1 LLPFSTLVFL
11 CQKMKRKT
19 EKSHE
24 TLTNITAYPPKTWL
38 IYSHKLTTS
47 KTFSFFPLFRMK
59 IPNSLLTSVVYSL
72 FPHWFFNA

>member
-1 LLPFSTLVFL
+1 
-11 CQKMKRKT
+11 MKRKT

-38 IYSHKLTTS
+38 IYNHKLTTS

-59 IPNSLLTSVVYSL
+59 IPNSLL
-72 FPHWFFNA
+72 

>member
-1 LLPFSTLVFL
+1 
-11 CQKMKRKT
+11 MKRKI

-38 IYSHKLTTS
+38 IYNHKLTTS

-59 IPNSLLTSVVYSL
+59 IPNSLLASVVYSL
-72 FPHWFFNA
+72 FPHWFFNAKK

>member
-1 LLPFSTLVFL
+1 
-11 CQKMKRKT
+11 MKRKT

-38 IYSHKLTTS
+38 IYNHKLTTS

-59 IPNSLLTSVVYSL
+59 IPNSLLASVVYSL
-72 FPHWFFNA
+72 FPHWFFNAEK

>member
-1 LLPFSTLVFL
+1 
-11 CQKMKRKT
+11 MKRKT

-24 TLTNITAYPPKTWL
+24 TLTKVTAYPPKTWL

-59 IPNSLLTSVVYSL
+59 IP
-72 FPHWFFNA
+72 

>member
-1 LLPFSTLVFL
+1 
-11 CQKMKRKT
+11 MKRKT

-38 IYSHKLTTS
+38 IYNHKLTTS

-59 IPNSLLTSVVYSL
+59 FLNSLFDQCGLLPFSTLV
-72 FPHWFFNA
+72 FFMPKNEKKNRKIS